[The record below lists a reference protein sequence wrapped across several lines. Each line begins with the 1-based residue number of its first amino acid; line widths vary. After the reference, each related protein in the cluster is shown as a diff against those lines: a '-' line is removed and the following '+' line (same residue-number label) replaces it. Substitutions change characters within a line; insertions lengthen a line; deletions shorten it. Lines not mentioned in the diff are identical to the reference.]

1 MESFKTVGPV
11 HIAARARRCAVL
23 VTICASLGATAGC
36 ADQKAASAATARSAA
51 SAPSSEANALP
62 EVLASIGDE
71 KITLADLRS
80 RVGDDLDQMDIRYQQ
95 QRHKVIDQALQDI
108 LRERILGA
116 EAKKR
121 GKTVEQLV
129 ADEAGGSL
137 EPTDIEINAWYE
149 QNKARLSN
157 RPLEPLRP
165 QIADYLRKERQRD
178 AAKKLNDRLDKENK
192 LTVYLEPFRVP
203 LNNEGAPALG
213 PENAKV
219 TLVEFSD
226 FQCPYCKGFFPV
238 LKQIEEKYKDNVR
251 IVYRQYPIA
260 SLHPYAPKAAE
271 ASLCAHEQG
280 KFWELHDAMFQEQ
293 DKLTIKD
300 LKAKATRL
308 GLDQKKFDSCLD
320 TGKFA
325 ERVQEDTREGQRSG
339 VTGTPALYING
350 VSVDGGAVGFDVMQ
364 RLLDEELARTK
375 K

>member
-320 TGKFA
+320 TGKFS

>member
-1 MESFKTVGPV
+1 MESFKTVGLI
-11 HIAARARRCAVL
+11 HGAARARRTAVMLTMCA
-23 VTICASLGATAGC
+23 LGATAGC

-51 SAPSSEANALP
+51 SAPSSENALP

-137 EPTDIEINAWYE
+137 EPSDIEINAWYE

-178 AAKKLNDRLDKENK
+178 AAKKLNDRLDKENR
-192 LTVYLEPFRVP
+192 LTVYLEPFRVQ
-203 LNNEGAPALG
+203 LNNDGAPALG
-213 PENAKV
+213 PDNAKV

-293 DKLTIKD
+293 DKLTVKD

-364 RLLDEELARTK
+364 RLLDEELVRTK

>member
-1 MESFKTVGPV
+1 MESFKTVGSI
-11 HIAARARRCAVL
+11 HGAARARRTAVML
-23 VTICASLGATAGC
+23 TICVLGATAGC
-36 ADQKAASAATARSAA
+36 ADQKAASAATARSTA
-51 SAPSSEANALP
+51 SAPSSENALP

-293 DKLTIKD
+293 DKLTVKD

>member
-1 MESFKTVGPV
+1 MESFKTVASVPV
-11 HIAARARRCAVL
+11 GARARRSAVL
-23 VTICASLGATAGC
+23 LTICALGATAGC
-36 ADQKAASAATARSAA
+36 SDQKAASAATARPAA

-178 AAKKLNDRLDKENK
+178 AAKKLNDRLDKENR

-293 DKLTIKD
+293 DKLTVKD

>member
-1 MESFKTVGPV
+1 MESFKPVGSLHVP
-11 HIAARARRCAVL
+11 ARARRSAILLTV
-23 VTICASLGATAGC
+23 CASLGATAGC
-36 ADQKAASAATARSAA
+36 ADQKAASAASARPAA

-62 EVLASIGDE
+62 DVLASIGDE
-71 KITLADLRS
+71 KITLADVRT
-80 RVGDDLDQMDIRYQQ
+80 RVGDDLDQMDSRYQQ

-121 GKTVEQLV
+121 GKTIDQLV

-149 QNKARLSN
+149 QNKARLSG

-165 QIADYLRKERQRD
+165 QIADYLRKERQRE
-178 AAKKLNDRLDKENK
+178 AAKKLNARLDKENR
-192 LTVYLEPFRVP
+192 LTVYLEPFRVAF
-203 LNNEGAPALG
+203 NNEGSPALG

-226 FQCPYCKGFFPV
+226 FQCPFCKGFFPV
-238 LKQIEEKYKDNVR
+238 LKQIEQKYKDNVR

-260 SLHPYAPKAAE
+260 SLHPFAPKAAE

-293 DKLTIKD
+293 DKLAVKD
-300 LKAKATRL
+300 LKAKANRL

-320 TGKFA
+320 SGKFT
-325 ERVQEDTREGQRSG
+325 ERVQEDTREGQRTG
-339 VTGTPALYING
+339 VTGTPALFING
-350 VSVDGGAVGFDVMQ
+350 VPVDGGAVGFDVMQ
-364 RLLDEELARTK
+364 RLLDEEIARTK

>member
-1 MESFKTVGPV
+1 MESFKTVASVPV
-11 HIAARARRCAVL
+11 GARARRSAVL
-23 VTICASLGATAGC
+23 LTICALGATADC
-36 ADQKAASAATARSAA
+36 TDQKAATAGTARPAA

-178 AAKKLNDRLDKENK
+178 AAKKLNDRLDKENR

-293 DKLTIKD
+293 DKLTVKD